1 MSKYTTEVRFICE
14 YYAGLTESH
23 DYPVN
28 EIIERARPKIFDFFF
43 PIFQESHRAEL
54 ETKILKH
61 YYTREIGLETVG
73 LWKLKLDEKLNRIMP
88 KYNQLYAIEAKNYD
102 LLNDVDY
109 TREGN
114 KAGQNASQD
123 ASQTSGSGSAQS
135 WDLYSDTPQGAI
147 TDLDSN
153 TYLTNARKVNGSNS
167 NTENRSGTHSGT
179 DSENYSERVH
189 GKMPGKSYAELIMQ
203 AREAIVNIDEM
214 IVRECNDL
222 FMNIY

>member
-1 MSKYTTEVRFICE
+1 M
-14 YYAGLTESH
+14 
-23 DYPVN
+23 
-28 EIIERARPKIFDFFF
+28 
-43 PIFQESHRAEL
+43 
-54 ETKILKH
+54 
-61 YYTREIGLETVG
+61 
-73 LWKLKLDEKLNRIMP
+73 DEKLNLIMP

-109 TREGN
+109 TREGT

-123 ASQTSGSGSAQS
+123 SSQTSNSGSATS

-147 TDLDSN
+147 TDLESN

-167 NTENRSGTHSGT
+167 TSENRAGTHSGS
-179 DSENYSERVH
+179 DSENYTERVH
-189 GKMPGKSYAELIMQ
+189 GKMGGKSYAELIMQ